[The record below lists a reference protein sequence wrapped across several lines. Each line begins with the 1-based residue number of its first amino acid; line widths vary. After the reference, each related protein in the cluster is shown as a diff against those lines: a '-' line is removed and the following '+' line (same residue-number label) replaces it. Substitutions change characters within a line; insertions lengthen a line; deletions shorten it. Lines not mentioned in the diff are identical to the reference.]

1 MWKTKQQGEVEAIAS
16 KRIMYSIQVQEEECL
31 GLVKENCIP
40 TCVFGSDQQG
50 EIGQSLHREQN

>member
-16 KRIMYSIQVQEEECL
+16 KRRMYSIQVQEEECL

-50 EIGQSLHREQN
+50 EIGQSLH